1 MAGVKTQG
9 IVIKQSDFGESNR
22 IITIFT
28 REFGIIK
35 AVVYGAKS
43 IKSKKGA
50 ACQFLTYADFVLSSK
65 NSDLMTV
72 QSVDV
77 IESFYPLREDIEK
90 LSLCVYFADLT
101 YALLNQ
107 NSADEAVLSLFL
119 NTVYALCYRDFSQKI
134 IKAVFEM
141 RITSLAGYMPNI
153 SECCV
158 CASKENFLAFSESF
172 GGIVCKNCVHKGDII
187 ITPDVYKAISYIIK
201 SETKRMFSFT
211 ISDEVLE
218 KVCEICEKY
227 VMAHTERSFSSL
239 DYYKKIQL

>member
-28 REFGIIK
+28 KEYGIIK

-50 ACQFLTYADFVLSSK
+50 ACQFLTYADFILSSK
-65 NSDLMTV
+65 NSELMTV

-101 YALLNQ
+101 YAILNQ

-119 NTVYALCYRDFSQKI
+119 NTVYALCYRDFSKQI
-134 IKAVFEM
+134 IKAVFELRVM
-141 RITSLAGYMPNI
+141 SLAGYMPNVDKC
-153 SECCV
+153 SV
-158 CASKENFLAFSESF
+158 CSAENEFMAFSVNF
-172 GGIVCKNCVHKGDII
+172 GGIVCKNCVRAGDIL
-187 ITPDVYKAISYIIK
+187 ITQDVYRAISYILK
-201 SETKRMFSFT
+201 SETKKMFSFT
-211 ISDEVLE
+211 ISDEVLK
-218 KVCEICEKY
+218 KVCEISEKY
-227 VMAHTERSFSSL
+227 VIIHTERSFSSL